1 MDLSNQRHEAELQ
14 SLKSLLQ
21 KEANSAADDQANLE
35 REKQALQ
42 SALHKEKTERTAEV
56 AQLKTTHAS
65 EIKNLDESRKQ
76 VRTRLLILKE
86 LICSIIHALLISIMM
101 MMMMVIIGTGSL

>member
-1 MDLSNQRHEAELQ
+1 M
-14 SLKSLLQ
+14 KSLLQ

-42 SALHKEKTERTAEV
+42 SALHKEKADRTAEV
-56 AQLKTTHAS
+56 TQLKSSHAS

-76 VRTRLLILKE
+76 VGTRL
-86 LICSIIHALLISIMM
+86 
-101 MMMMVIIGTGSL
+101 GN

>member
-1 MDLSNQRHEAELQ
+1 VVSQDAQIALDQKTLAATTLELRNGFKQEMDLSNQRHEAELQ

-21 KEANSAADDQANLE
+21 KEANSAADDQAKLE

-42 SALHKEKTERTAEV
+42 SSLHKEKADRTAEV
-56 AQLKTTHAS
+56 AQLKSTHAS

-76 VRTRLLILKE
+76 V
-86 LICSIIHALLISIMM
+86 
-101 MMMMVIIGTGSL
+101 